1 MSLPE
6 YLNPTAFLKIID
18 DNERQI
24 LMNESISG
32 ESHLV
37 SYVSVKPGANSQQMV
52 VGVPFIGSKR
62 TLEKQLETVISSI
75 LHIFILPFVALFDG
89 LEEEECERAETL

>member
-1 MSLPE
+1 
-6 YLNPTAFLKIID
+6 
-18 DNERQI
+18 
-24 LMNESISG
+24 MNESISG

-62 TLEKQLETVISSI
+62 TLEKQLETDFVYFKYFHSAIRRTSTG
-75 LHIFILPFVALFDG
+75 IFLCFEAIDQSHPYG
-89 LEEEECERAETL
+89 HKSPSKNESW